1 MAQPQDAA
9 AAYYGDLLDSD
20 KKPSRVMVA
29 LLTGIAKYIV
39 KNLGDKDTKCLT
51 PPKLAAFY
59 KAVGGNY
66 DSVFIDLPNPQISF
80 IYQSI
85 GCQHTLQPTDDDFHA
100 PTIPALTTRGFVRW
114 QTIEILLDPSGHVP
128 FLQRAVHDFPIL
140 NPETG
145 DRFPADLPASCLPQE
160 PDAAI
165 EKWHNKCAERL
176 RRDSAADE
184 RPRSQQNHNAESRH
198 QSPYVKTA
206 HTHPATSTP
215 RDSPRGADYPNPKPD
230 PHPRRPKP
238 TRSGAHPPAK
248 PRDAAPP
255 PRRPAT
261 PPFEYEDARGRR
273 RSVPKDYYRNIPAAS
288 SSRPSKY
295 ASDVPQQEGLRPHS
309 GGPGGRRH
317 SHPRHRRERSS
328 SSSSWSSSS
337 ESVTTDPPS
346 SPLYN
351 ARRKAKGMEQPV
363 PQPQPQQQ
371 QQGKPRRNAKPTTI
385 PFAGRY
391 SASSSPHPDPIAA
404 AASAAAA
411 AALGG
416 GLGGGLGLQNEKLR
430 QDHRNRGLS
439 MPNFRHAG
447 PGSGGP
453 HIATYK
459 IAVDPPPVEKF
470 GGAAGPFSP
479 SYPPN
484 AWRSESRGGGGNVRW
499 RDLVDID
506 IPLGGWVNKEPPVAP
521 DAPPAV
527 GGGGGGMGGGMGGRE
542 KYRREDFGK
551 RERRSVSH
559 EERARERERERRWE
573 RERERADSET
583 DARME
588 RRLGGRR

>member
-1 MAQPQDAA
+1 MAQPQDA

-85 GCQHTLQPTDDDFHA
+85 GCQHTLQPTEDDFHA
-100 PTIPALTTRGFVRW
+100 PSIPALTTRGFVRW

-140 NPETG
+140 NPETCE
-145 DRFPADLPASCLPQE
+145 RFPADLPASCLPQE

-165 EKWHNKCAERL
+165 EKWHNKCAEKL

-184 RPRSQQNHNAESRH
+184 RPRSQPNHTPDSRH
-198 QSPYVKTA
+198 QSPYVKTS
-206 HTHPATSTP
+206 HTHPTTAPP
-215 RDSPRGADYPNPKPD
+215 RDAPRGADNFNPKAE
-230 PHPRRPKP
+230 HPRRQKLNRAAQAP
-238 TRSGAHPPAK
+238 K
-248 PRDAAPP
+248 PRDPP
-255 PRRPAT
+255 QRRAAT
-261 PPFEYEDARGRR
+261 PPLEYEDARGRR
-273 RSVPKDYYRNIPAAS
+273 RSVPKDYYRNIPAD
-288 SSRPSKY
+288 SRPSKY
-295 ASDVPQQEGLRPHS
+295 PFDVPQEGLRPHS
-309 GGPGGRRH
+309 GGPGGRHH
-317 SHPRHRRERSS
+317 SHPRQGRERSS

-337 ESVTTDPPS
+337 ESVTTDPPT
-346 SPLYN
+346 SPLYT
-351 ARRKAKGMEQPV
+351 ARRASKSKDQPQ

-371 QQGKPRRNAKPTTI
+371 GNPGKSRRGPKPTTI
-385 PFAGRY
+385 PFVGRY
-391 SASSSPHPDPIAA
+391 SASSSPHPDPVAA

-411 AALGG
+411 AAA
-416 GLGGGLGLQNEKLR
+416 GLGGLQNEKLR

-439 MPNFRHAG
+439 MPNFRHAAG
-447 PGSGGP
+447 GGP
-453 HIATYK
+453 QIATYK
-459 IAVDPPPVEKF
+459 IAVDPPPPSS
-470 GGAAGPFSP
+470 GAGPFTP

-484 AWRSESRGGGGNVRW
+484 AWRSESRGGGANVRW

-506 IPLGGWVNKEPPVAP
+506 IPLGAWVKEPPVAP

-527 GGGGGGMGGGMGGRE
+527 GGGGGMGEKVGRE
-542 KYRREDFGK
+542 KYRREEFGRA

-559 EERARERERERRWE
+559 EERVRLRERERRDWE

-583 DARME
+583 DARLD
-588 RRLGGRR
+588 RRFGGRR